1 MVNRMDIGR
10 LQQQSETRWIIPRT
24 GRMRTPAILYASPE
38 LIHAMDTKVLEQ
50 LTNIATL
57 PGIETAAFAMPDAHW
72 GYGFPI
78 GGVAAFDA
86 ETGDVVKRL
95 KMRNILIRSTSAR
108 SIAEEAPGAYKDVSD
123 VVEVTENSRLARKV
137 AKLAPLICIKG

>member
-1 MVNRMDIGR
+1 MDIGR

-50 LTNIATL
+50 LTNIAAL
-57 PGIETAAFAMPDAHW
+57 PGIKTAAFAMPDAHW

-78 GGVAAFDA
+78 GGVVSAGGVGFDISCGVRTLMFARLRQGYGGQAGKDGRAILAHLPRCERFAVCLYSGAARALHLRQTDA
-86 ETGDVVKRL
+86 
-95 KMRNILIRSTSAR
+95 MQN
-108 SIAEEAPGAYKDVSD
+108 
-123 VVEVTENSRLARKV
+123 
-137 AKLAPLICIKG
+137 